1 MQVRPHFTL
10 TRHQPVEAIS
20 GRSNN
25 ESHGRCS
32 PVLSALHCT
41 DEWLKM
47 RLRLVGYCV
56 NDFNDFSPSSR
67 HSSPL
72 PDY

>member
-47 RLRLVGYCV
+47 RLPFSRLLCKRLQRLQPK
-56 NDFNDFSPSSR
+56 F
-67 HSSPL
+67 
-72 PDY
+72 